1 MARKVKDP
9 EERKQELLDT
19 AMHLCA
25 TRGYSERRVALARTL
40 TCLLLCL
47 TLRLRE
53 SAVNVL
59 FIRSRKNLYRLR
71 ISGDAGA

>member
-1 MARKVKDP
+1 MARSVKDS

-19 AMHLCA
+19 AMHLFA
-25 TRGYSERRVALARTL
+25 ARGYSERRAALARTL
-40 TCLLLCL
+40 TCLPYCL

-53 SAVNVL
+53 PAVNVL

-71 ISGDAGA
+71 VSGDAGA